1 MTMYN
6 SIFSRNCVL
15 SEQIARQVFNVLPD
29 QGPMI
34 VIMDRDGHVWPSDS
48 ERFSKLNPD
57 EAVLKDLCDKI
68 DELEKAMSG
77 GTGESRDGG
86 VGRRLFGAF
95 LTWLQE
101 KKHPVFVVATANDL
115 FNMPPELLRKGRFDE
130 IFFVDLPTDAERRA
144 IFRIHLKL
152 RKQSPDD
159 FDIDRLCAAADGFS
173 GAEIEQAVIASL
185 YRALYQKQPLDT
197 ELILEE
203 LEETVPLSVSRHEDI
218 TRLRETARGRFVNV
232 N

>member
-1 MTMYN
+1 MLGPNHRPVKST
-6 SIFSRNCVL
+6 
-15 SEQIARQVFNVLPD
+15 QIRCPADPEN
-29 QGPMI
+29 
-34 VIMDRDGHVWPSDS
+34 WPSIS
-48 ERFSKLNPD
+48 F
-57 EAVLKDLCDKI
+57 
-68 DELEKAMSG
+68 G
-77 GTGESRDGG
+77 GWVGVRAFRVFRGSSG
-86 VGRRLFGAF
+86 VGWKGR
-95 LTWLQE
+95 WLQE

-115 FNMPPELLRKGRFDE
+115 FNTPPELLRKGRFDE

-144 IFRIHLKL
+144 IFQIHLKL

-159 FDIDRLCAAADGFS
+159 FDIDRLCAASNGFS

-197 ELILEE
+197 ELILAE

-218 TRLRETARGRFVNV
+218 KRLREMARGRFVNV